1 VVVFKRKEIAMQLI
15 ALPLALVL
23 SSATDVPSP
32 PASAGEPQAAIRELQ
47 PGDIS
52 GGQCRDGNLPAG
64 ENPNSQPRFE
74 RGPASPDMSQIIYA
88 VDWRVDGCS
97 VILTKYGIGDVRRLL
112 WQSDA
117 ILPAS
122 PSDQGK

>member
-1 VVVFKRKEIAMQLI
+1 MQLI

-23 SSATDVPSP
+23 SSATDLPSP
-32 PASAGEPQAAIRELQ
+32 PASADEPRAVIRELQ
-47 PGDIS
+47 PGDFS
-52 GGQCRDGNLPAG
+52 GGRCREGNLPTS

-74 RGPASPDMSQIIYA
+74 RGPASPDMGQIIFA

-97 VILTKYGIGDVRRLL
+97 VILAKYGIGDVRRLL
-112 WQSDA
+112 WQSDG
-117 ILPAS
+117 ILQAS

>member
-1 VVVFKRKEIAMQLI
+1 MQLI

-32 PASAGEPQAAIRELQ
+32 PMSADELRAVTRELQ
-47 PGDIS
+47 PGDFS
-52 GGQCRDGNLPAG
+52 GGQCREGNLPTG
-64 ENPNSQPRFE
+64 DNPNSQPRFE
-74 RGPASPDMSQIIYA
+74 RGPASPDMGQIIFA

-97 VILTKYGIGDVRRLL
+97 VILVKNSVGDVRRLL
-112 WQSDA
+112 QQSDV

-122 PSDQGK
+122 PPEKGK

>member
-1 VVVFKRKEIAMQLI
+1 MQLI
-15 ALPLALVL
+15 ALPLALIL

-32 PASAGEPQAAIRELQ
+32 PASVGEPRAVIRELQ
-47 PGDIS
+47 PGDLT
-52 GGQCRDGNLPAG
+52 GGRCREGNLPTS

-74 RGPASPDMSQIIYA
+74 RGPVSPDMGQMLYA

-97 VILTKYGIGDVRRLL
+97 VVLVKNSVGDVRRLL
-112 WQSDA
+112 QQSDV

-122 PSDQGK
+122 PPEKGK